1 MKYIV
6 AIDSFKGC
14 LTSVEANDAASK
26 GVLLKHPDAEV
37 VQVPVSDGGEGWIA
51 AFHAAIGGE
60 LIEADVLDP
69 LMRPVGACYLK
80 KDELAVIEIAKAS
93 GLTLLKPEERN
104 PLLAS
109 SYGTGMLI
117 ADAIRK
123 GCKRFIIGLGG
134 SAISDAGQG
143 MLQALSEAFG
153 NNNPPQSLCDNS
165 HCQEQQ
171 FRENSAFSFFW
182 EQGVFQDLHISV
194 ATDVANPLCGPMG
207 AAHVFGPQKG
217 ATPAMVEELDQRAF
231 DFAQQSALLFGY
243 DCSNKPGAG
252 AAGGLGYAFMQYLHA
267 DCRLGID
274 LLLDTIDFDQILE
287 NTDLVI
293 TGEGS
298 ADAQTLMGKLPSG
311 IMLRARKHGVSAVLI
326 AGKIKDEEALLDAG
340 FAQVMCINPVDLS
353 LVEAMK
359 KDVAERNIEQ
369 TVGLLV

>member
-311 IMLRARKHGVSAVLI
+311 IMLRARKHGVSTVLI

>member
-1 MKYIV
+1 
-6 AIDSFKGC
+6 
-14 LTSVEANDAASK
+14 
-26 GVLLKHPDAEV
+26 
-37 VQVPVSDGGEGWIA
+37 
-51 AFHAAIGGE
+51 
-60 LIEADVLDP
+60 
-69 LMRPVGACYLK
+69 
-80 KDELAVIEIAKAS
+80 
-93 GLTLLKPEERN
+93 
-104 PLLAS
+104 
-109 SYGTGMLI
+109 
-117 ADAIRK
+117 
-123 GCKRFIIGLGG
+123 
-134 SAISDAGQG
+134 
-143 MLQALSEAFG
+143 
-153 NNNPPQSLCDNS
+153 
-165 HCQEQQ
+165 
-171 FRENSAFSFFW
+171 
-182 EQGVFQDLHISV
+182 
-194 ATDVANPLCGPMG
+194 MG

-267 DCRLGID
+267 DYRLGID

-311 IMLRARKHGVSAVLI
+311 IMLRARKHGVSTVLI

>member
-134 SAISDAGQG
+134 SAISDVGQG

-153 NNNPPQSLCDNS
+153 NNIPPQSLCDNS

-231 DFAQQSALLFGY
+231 DFAQQSAQHMGY

-311 IMLRARKHGVSAVLI
+311 IMLRARKHGVSTVLI